1 MEALDK
7 IKEILGMVEVVSENE
22 PTPAELSE
30 AKEHLKFEE
39 ATLEDGT
46 IISAD
51 SFDIGN
57 EVFIVV
63 EDERQPMP
71 VGEYVFAD
79 GTLLV
84 VEEEGIIAR
93 IGIPEE
99 EVVEEVVEDSKTEE
113 LSETNTE
120 TKDALVQ
127 AIGVLENLVQEFASI
142 KEEFNTLKIAKE
154 EAVAKVEEF
163 EKVGEEINVNNIF
176 CDIFNPKFQSNKDSV
191 IEIEDG
197 RQYPS
202 SIVRR
207 YEDYFE
213 KV

>member
-71 VGEYVFAD
+71 IGEYVFAD

-113 LSETNTE
+113 LSETNTG

-142 KEEFNTLKIAKE
+142 KEEFNTLKTAKE

-163 EKVGEEINVNNIF
+163 EKVGEGITPSPEGKTSETKSMVEFSKLSPQERVAYLINKNQNI
-176 CDIFNPKFQSNKDSV
+176 
-191 IEIEDG
+191 
-197 RQYPS
+197 
-202 SIVRR
+202 
-207 YEDYFE
+207 
-213 KV
+213 

>member
-63 EDERQPMP
+63 EDERQRMP
-71 VGEYVFAD
+71 IGEYVFAD

-142 KEEFNTLKIAKE
+142 KEEFNTLKTAKE

-163 EKVGEEINVNNIF
+163 EKVGEGITPSPEGKTTGTKSMVEFSKLSPQERVQYLINKNQNI
-176 CDIFNPKFQSNKDSV
+176 
-191 IEIEDG
+191 
-197 RQYPS
+197 
-202 SIVRR
+202 
-207 YEDYFE
+207 
-213 KV
+213 

>member
-39 ATLEDGT
+39 AILEDGT

-63 EDERQPMP
+63 EDERQAMP
-71 VGEYVFAD
+71 IGEYVFAD

-142 KEEFNTLKIAKE
+142 KEEFNTLKTAKE

-163 EKVGEEINVNNIF
+163 EKVGEGITPSPEGKTSETKSMVEFSKLSPQERVQYLINKNQNI
-176 CDIFNPKFQSNKDSV
+176 
-191 IEIEDG
+191 
-197 RQYPS
+197 
-202 SIVRR
+202 
-207 YEDYFE
+207 
-213 KV
+213 

>member
-51 SFDIGN
+51 SFEIGN

-63 EDERQPMP
+63 EDERQAMP

-142 KEEFNTLKIAKE
+142 KEEFNTLKTAKE

-163 EKVGEEINVNNIF
+163 EKVGEGITPSPEGKTTENKTSFEFSKLTPQERVAYLINKNQNI
-176 CDIFNPKFQSNKDSV
+176 
-191 IEIEDG
+191 
-197 RQYPS
+197 
-202 SIVRR
+202 
-207 YEDYFE
+207 
-213 KV
+213 

>member
-63 EDERQPMP
+63 EDERQAMP
-71 VGEYVFAD
+71 IGEYVFAD

-113 LSETNTE
+113 LSETNTG

-142 KEEFNTLKIAKE
+142 KEEFNTLKTAKE

-163 EKVGEEINVNNIF
+163 EKVGEGITPSPEGKTTETKSMVEFSKLSPQERVAYLINKNQNI
-176 CDIFNPKFQSNKDSV
+176 
-191 IEIEDG
+191 
-197 RQYPS
+197 
-202 SIVRR
+202 
-207 YEDYFE
+207 
-213 KV
+213 

>member
-71 VGEYVFAD
+71 IGEYVFAD

-99 EVVEEVVEDSKTEE
+99 EVVEEVVEESKTEE
-113 LSETNTE
+113 LSETDAG

-142 KEEFNTLKIAKE
+142 KEEFNTLKTAKE

-163 EKVGEEINVNNIF
+163 EKVGEGITPSPEGKTSETKSMVEFSKLSPQERVAYLINKNQNI
-176 CDIFNPKFQSNKDSV
+176 
-191 IEIEDG
+191 
-197 RQYPS
+197 
-202 SIVRR
+202 
-207 YEDYFE
+207 
-213 KV
+213 

>member
-142 KEEFNTLKIAKE
+142 KEEFNTLKTAKE

-163 EKVGEEINVNNIF
+163 EKVGEGITPSPEGKTTETKSTFEFSKLTPQERVAYLINKNQNI
-176 CDIFNPKFQSNKDSV
+176 
-191 IEIEDG
+191 
-197 RQYPS
+197 
-202 SIVRR
+202 
-207 YEDYFE
+207 
-213 KV
+213 

>member
-51 SFDIGN
+51 SFEIGN

-63 EDERQPMP
+63 EDERERMP
-71 VGEYVFAD
+71 IGEYVFAD

-142 KEEFNTLKIAKE
+142 KEEFNTLKTAKE

-163 EKVGEEINVNNIF
+163 EKVGEGITPSPEGKTIETKSMVEFSKLSPQERVQYLINKNQNI
-176 CDIFNPKFQSNKDSV
+176 
-191 IEIEDG
+191 
-197 RQYPS
+197 
-202 SIVRR
+202 
-207 YEDYFE
+207 
-213 KV
+213 

>member
-63 EDERQPMP
+63 EDERQAMP
-71 VGEYVFAD
+71 IGEYVFAD

-99 EVVEEVVEDSKTEE
+99 EVVEEVVEESKTEE

-142 KEEFNTLKIAKE
+142 KEEFNTLKTAKE

-163 EKVGEEINVNNIF
+163 EKVGEGITPSPEGKTSETKSMVEFSKLSPQERVAYLINKNQNI
-176 CDIFNPKFQSNKDSV
+176 
-191 IEIEDG
+191 
-197 RQYPS
+197 
-202 SIVRR
+202 
-207 YEDYFE
+207 
-213 KV
+213 

>member
-71 VGEYVFAD
+71 IGEYVFAD

-142 KEEFNTLKIAKE
+142 KEEFNTLKTAKE

-163 EKVGEEINVNNIF
+163 EKVGEGITPSPEGKTTGTKSMVEFSKLSPQERVAYLINKNQNI
-176 CDIFNPKFQSNKDSV
+176 
-191 IEIEDG
+191 
-197 RQYPS
+197 
-202 SIVRR
+202 
-207 YEDYFE
+207 
-213 KV
+213 

>member
-51 SFDIGN
+51 SFEIGN

-63 EDERQPMP
+63 EDERQAMP

-142 KEEFNTLKIAKE
+142 KEEFKM
-154 EAVAKVEEF
+154 
-163 EKVGEEINVNNIF
+163 NN
-176 CDIFNPKFQSNKDSV
+176 
-191 IEIEDG
+191 
-197 RQYPS
+197 
-202 SIVRR
+202 
-207 YEDYFE
+207 
-213 KV
+213 

>member
-63 EDERQPMP
+63 EDERQAMP
-71 VGEYVFAD
+71 IGEYVFAD

-142 KEEFNTLKIAKE
+142 KEEFNTLKTAKE

-163 EKVGEEINVNNIF
+163 EKVGEGITPSPEGKTTENKTSFEFSKLTPQERVAYLINKNQNI
-176 CDIFNPKFQSNKDSV
+176 
-191 IEIEDG
+191 
-197 RQYPS
+197 
-202 SIVRR
+202 
-207 YEDYFE
+207 
-213 KV
+213 

>member
-71 VGEYVFAD
+71 IGEYVFAD

-99 EVVEEVVEDSKTEE
+99 EVVEEVVEESKTEE
-113 LSETNTE
+113 LSETETG

-142 KEEFNTLKIAKE
+142 KEEFNTLKTAKE

-163 EKVGEEINVNNIF
+163 EKVGEGITPSPEGKTSETKSMVEFSKLSPQERVAYLINKNQNI
-176 CDIFNPKFQSNKDSV
+176 
-191 IEIEDG
+191 
-197 RQYPS
+197 
-202 SIVRR
+202 
-207 YEDYFE
+207 
-213 KV
+213 

>member
-71 VGEYVFAD
+71 IGEYVFAD

-99 EVVEEVVEDSKTEE
+99 EVVEEVVEESKTEE

-142 KEEFNTLKIAKE
+142 KEEFNTLKTAKE

-163 EKVGEEINVNNIF
+163 EKVGEGITPSPEGKTSETKSMVEFSKLSPQERVAYLINKNQNI
-176 CDIFNPKFQSNKDSV
+176 
-191 IEIEDG
+191 
-197 RQYPS
+197 
-202 SIVRR
+202 
-207 YEDYFE
+207 
-213 KV
+213 

>member
-63 EDERQPMP
+63 EDERQAMP
-71 VGEYVFAD
+71 IGEYVFAD

-99 EVVEEVVEDSKTEE
+99 EVVEEVVEESKTEE
-113 LSETNTE
+113 LSETDAG

-142 KEEFNTLKIAKE
+142 KEEFNTLKTAKE

-163 EKVGEEINVNNIF
+163 EKVGEGITPSPEGKTTGTKSMVEFSKLSPQERVAYLINKNQNI
-176 CDIFNPKFQSNKDSV
+176 
-191 IEIEDG
+191 
-197 RQYPS
+197 
-202 SIVRR
+202 
-207 YEDYFE
+207 
-213 KV
+213 

>member
-71 VGEYVFAD
+71 IGEYVFAD

-142 KEEFNTLKIAKE
+142 KEEFNTLKTAKE

-163 EKVGEEINVNNIF
+163 EKVGEGITPSPEGKTSETKSMVEFSKLSPQERVAYLINKNQNI
-176 CDIFNPKFQSNKDSV
+176 
-191 IEIEDG
+191 
-197 RQYPS
+197 
-202 SIVRR
+202 
-207 YEDYFE
+207 
-213 KV
+213 

>member
-99 EVVEEVVEDSKTEE
+99 EVVEEVVEESKTEE
-113 LSETNTE
+113 LSETDAG

-142 KEEFNTLKIAKE
+142 KEEFNTLKTAKE

-163 EKVGEEINVNNIF
+163 EKVGEGITPSPEGKTTETKSMVEFSKLSPQERVAYLINKNQNI
-176 CDIFNPKFQSNKDSV
+176 
-191 IEIEDG
+191 
-197 RQYPS
+197 
-202 SIVRR
+202 
-207 YEDYFE
+207 
-213 KV
+213 

>member
-39 ATLEDGT
+39 SILEDGT

-63 EDERQPMP
+63 EDERQAMP
-71 VGEYVFAD
+71 IGEYVFAD

-99 EVVEEVVEDSKTEE
+99 EVVEEVVEESKTEE
-113 LSETNTE
+113 LSETDAG

-142 KEEFNTLKIAKE
+142 KEEFNTLKTAKE

-163 EKVGEEINVNNIF
+163 EKVGEGITPSPEGKTTENKTSFEFSKLTPQERVAYLINKNQNI
-176 CDIFNPKFQSNKDSV
+176 
-191 IEIEDG
+191 
-197 RQYPS
+197 
-202 SIVRR
+202 
-207 YEDYFE
+207 
-213 KV
+213 

>member
-142 KEEFNTLKIAKE
+142 KEEFNTLKTAKE

-163 EKVGEEINVNNIF
+163 EKVGEGITPSPEGKTSETKSMVEFSKLSPQERVQYLINKNQNI
-176 CDIFNPKFQSNKDSV
+176 
-191 IEIEDG
+191 
-197 RQYPS
+197 
-202 SIVRR
+202 
-207 YEDYFE
+207 
-213 KV
+213 

>member
-7 IKEILGMVEVVSENE
+7 IKEILGMVEVVNENE

-142 KEEFNTLKIAKE
+142 KEEFNTLKTAKE

-163 EKVGEEINVNNIF
+163 EKVGEGITPSPEGKTTETKSTFEFSKLTPQERVAYLINKNQNI
-176 CDIFNPKFQSNKDSV
+176 
-191 IEIEDG
+191 
-197 RQYPS
+197 
-202 SIVRR
+202 
-207 YEDYFE
+207 
-213 KV
+213 

>member
-63 EDERQPMP
+63 EDERQAMP
-71 VGEYVFAD
+71 IGEYVFAD

-84 VEEEGIIAR
+84 VEEEGVIAR

-99 EVVEEVVEDSKTEE
+99 EVVEEVVEESKTEE
-113 LSETNTE
+113 LSETDAG

-142 KEEFNTLKIAKE
+142 KEEFNTLKTAKE

-163 EKVGEEINVNNIF
+163 EKVGEGITPSPEGKTSETKSMVEFSKLSPQERVAYLINKNQNI
-176 CDIFNPKFQSNKDSV
+176 
-191 IEIEDG
+191 
-197 RQYPS
+197 
-202 SIVRR
+202 
-207 YEDYFE
+207 
-213 KV
+213 

>member
-7 IKEILGMVEVVSENE
+7 IKEILGMVEVVNENE

-71 VGEYVFAD
+71 IGEYVFAD

-142 KEEFNTLKIAKE
+142 KEEFNTLKTAKE

-163 EKVGEEINVNNIF
+163 EKVGEGITPSPEGKTTETKSMVEFSKLSPQERVQYLINKNQNI
-176 CDIFNPKFQSNKDSV
+176 
-191 IEIEDG
+191 
-197 RQYPS
+197 
-202 SIVRR
+202 
-207 YEDYFE
+207 
-213 KV
+213 

>member
-51 SFDIGN
+51 SFEIGN

-63 EDERQPMP
+63 EDERERMP

-84 VEEEGIIAR
+84 VE
-93 IGIPEE
+93 
-99 EVVEEVVEDSKTEE
+99 
-113 LSETNTE
+113 
-120 TKDALVQ
+120 
-127 AIGVLENLVQEFASI
+127 
-142 KEEFNTLKIAKE
+142 
-154 EAVAKVEEF
+154 
-163 EKVGEEINVNNIF
+163 
-176 CDIFNPKFQSNKDSV
+176 
-191 IEIEDG
+191 
-197 RQYPS
+197 
-202 SIVRR
+202 
-207 YEDYFE
+207 
-213 KV
+213 

>member
-63 EDERQPMP
+63 EDERQAMP
-71 VGEYVFAD
+71 IGEYVFAD

-99 EVVEEVVEDSKTEE
+99 EVVEEVVEESKTEE
-113 LSETNTE
+113 LSETETG

-142 KEEFNTLKIAKE
+142 KEEFNTLKTAKE

-163 EKVGEEINVNNIF
+163 EKVGEGITPSPEGKTSETKSMVEFSKLSPQERVAYLINKNQNI
-176 CDIFNPKFQSNKDSV
+176 
-191 IEIEDG
+191 
-197 RQYPS
+197 
-202 SIVRR
+202 
-207 YEDYFE
+207 
-213 KV
+213 

>member
-63 EDERQPMP
+63 EDERQAMP
-71 VGEYVFAD
+71 IGEYVFAD

-99 EVVEEVVEDSKTEE
+99 EVVEEVVEESKTEE

-142 KEEFNTLKIAKE
+142 KEEFNTLKTAKE

-163 EKVGEEINVNNIF
+163 EKVGEGITPSPEGKTTETKSMVEFSKLSPQERVAYLINKNQNI
-176 CDIFNPKFQSNKDSV
+176 
-191 IEIEDG
+191 
-197 RQYPS
+197 
-202 SIVRR
+202 
-207 YEDYFE
+207 
-213 KV
+213 

>member
-51 SFDIGN
+51 SFEIGN

-63 EDERQPMP
+63 EDERERMP
-71 VGEYVFAD
+71 IGEYVFAD

-142 KEEFNTLKIAKE
+142 KEEFNTLKTAKE

-163 EKVGEEINVNNIF
+163 EKVGEGITPSPEGKTSETKSMVEFSKLSPQERVQYLINKNQNI
-176 CDIFNPKFQSNKDSV
+176 
-191 IEIEDG
+191 
-197 RQYPS
+197 
-202 SIVRR
+202 
-207 YEDYFE
+207 
-213 KV
+213 

>member
-63 EDERQPMP
+63 EDERQAMP
-71 VGEYVFAD
+71 IGEYVFAD

-99 EVVEEVVEDSKTEE
+99 EVVEEVVEESKTEE
-113 LSETNTE
+113 LSETDAG

-142 KEEFNTLKIAKE
+142 KEEFNTLKTAKE

-163 EKVGEEINVNNIF
+163 EKVGEGITPSPEGKTSESKSMVEFSKLSPQERVAYLINKNQNI
-176 CDIFNPKFQSNKDSV
+176 
-191 IEIEDG
+191 
-197 RQYPS
+197 
-202 SIVRR
+202 
-207 YEDYFE
+207 
-213 KV
+213 

>member
-51 SFDIGN
+51 SFEIGN

-63 EDERQPMP
+63 EDERERMP

-142 KEEFNTLKIAKE
+142 KEEFNTLKTAKE

-163 EKVGEEINVNNIF
+163 EKVGEGITPSPEGKTTETKSMVEFSKLSPQERVAYLINKNQNI
-176 CDIFNPKFQSNKDSV
+176 
-191 IEIEDG
+191 
-197 RQYPS
+197 
-202 SIVRR
+202 
-207 YEDYFE
+207 
-213 KV
+213 

>member
-71 VGEYVFAD
+71 IGEYVFAD

-99 EVVEEVVEDSKTEE
+99 EVVEEVVEESKTEE
-113 LSETNTE
+113 LSETDAG

-142 KEEFNTLKIAKE
+142 KEEFNTLKTAKE

-163 EKVGEEINVNNIF
+163 EKVGEGITPNPEGKTSETKSMVEFSKLSPQERVAYLINKNQNI
-176 CDIFNPKFQSNKDSV
+176 
-191 IEIEDG
+191 
-197 RQYPS
+197 
-202 SIVRR
+202 
-207 YEDYFE
+207 
-213 KV
+213 

>member
-99 EVVEEVVEDSKTEE
+99 EVVEEVVEESKTEE
-113 LSETNTE
+113 LSETETG

-142 KEEFNTLKIAKE
+142 KEEFNTLKTAKE

-163 EKVGEEINVNNIF
+163 EKVGEGITPSPEGKTTGTKSMVEFSKLSPQERVQYLINKNQNI
-176 CDIFNPKFQSNKDSV
+176 
-191 IEIEDG
+191 
-197 RQYPS
+197 
-202 SIVRR
+202 
-207 YEDYFE
+207 
-213 KV
+213 

>member
-63 EDERQPMP
+63 EDERQAMP
-71 VGEYVFAD
+71 IGEYVFAD

-99 EVVEEVVEDSKTEE
+99 EVVEEVVEESKTEE
-113 LSETNTE
+113 LSETDAG

-142 KEEFNTLKIAKE
+142 KEEFNTLKTAKE

-163 EKVGEEINVNNIF
+163 EKVGEGITPSPEGKTSETKSMVEFSKLSPQERVAYLINKNQNI
-176 CDIFNPKFQSNKDSV
+176 
-191 IEIEDG
+191 
-197 RQYPS
+197 
-202 SIVRR
+202 
-207 YEDYFE
+207 
-213 KV
+213 

>member
-63 EDERQPMP
+63 EDERQAMP
-71 VGEYVFAD
+71 IGEYVFAD

-99 EVVEEVVEDSKTEE
+99 EVVEEVVEESKTEE

-142 KEEFNTLKIAKE
+142 KEEFNTLKTAKE

-163 EKVGEEINVNNIF
+163 EKVGEGITPSPEGKTTENKTSFEFSKLTPQERVAYLINKNQNI
-176 CDIFNPKFQSNKDSV
+176 
-191 IEIEDG
+191 
-197 RQYPS
+197 
-202 SIVRR
+202 
-207 YEDYFE
+207 
-213 KV
+213 